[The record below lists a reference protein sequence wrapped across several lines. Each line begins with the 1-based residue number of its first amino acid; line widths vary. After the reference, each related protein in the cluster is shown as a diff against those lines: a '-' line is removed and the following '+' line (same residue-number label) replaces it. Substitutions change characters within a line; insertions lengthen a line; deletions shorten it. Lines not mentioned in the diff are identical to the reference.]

1 MKKLATSFSIL
12 LAASLNSA
20 MATEQTWPEYE
31 PDTNVVPFAFSTD
44 SMGVS
49 VGVAGLIKGAGQPQ
63 AAVIGAGLM
72 SDKGTWISYFGAS
85 NYALSAE
92 SRWLFGL
99 ELFSASYKQFEYFV
113 GEGTSND
120 SSFDDAIIADARED
134 EHRLKARY
142 ILPIGAA
149 KSNGLM
155 AALRPNRPVTGS
167 VPWESGVTSIEFR
180 PFYKS
185 RRFANASLFP
195 KQPKANNSDEV
206 YGLETRL
213 DWDNRD
219 NSRNP
224 TEGSRSQFTL
234 TVDPG
239 SSDRASWAT
248 WEASQ
253 SWFWDIGSLGELLD
267 QQVFAFNIYTADTP
281 TWNQTETI
289 NGQET
294 YNRPPE
300 FAANSLGGL
309 YRLRSFQSNRYV
321 GRSAMSY
328 SMEYRVLPDWQPLGD
343 WPIFNWYDVPW
354 WQWVAFADVG
364 RVADEYNL
372 VELHKDMKWSA
383 GGAVRFQVE
392 GIVVRTEMAWGS
404 EESIFRVMV
413 NQPF

>member
-1 MKKLATSFSIL
+1 
-12 LAASLNSA
+12 
-20 MATEQTWPEYE
+20 MADTTWPEYE
-31 PDTNVVPFAFSTD
+31 PDVNVVPFAFSTD
-44 SMGVS
+44 SMGFS

-63 AAVIGAGLM
+63 SALIGAGLM
-72 SDKGTWISYFGAS
+72 TDKGTWISYFGAN
-85 NYALSAE
+85 NYTLSAD
-92 SRWLFGL
+92 SRWLLGL
-99 ELFSASYKQFEYFV
+99 ELYSASYKKFDYFV
-113 GEGTSND
+113 GPGTSND
-120 SSFDDAIIADARED
+120 STADDAIVADARED
-134 EHRLKARY
+134 EYRFTARY
-142 ILPIGAA
+142 ILPLGAA

-155 AALRPNRPVTGS
+155 AALRPNRPVTGN

-180 PFYKS
+180 PFYQGRK
-185 RRFANASLFP
+185 FANESLFP
-195 KQPKANNSDEV
+195 VPDKANNSDSV

-213 DWDNRD
+213 DWDNRN

-224 TEGSRSQFTL
+224 TEGSRSQFTA
-234 TVDPG
+234 TYDPG
-239 SSDRASWAT
+239 SSDRASWMK

-253 SWFWDIGSLGELLD
+253 SWFWDVGPLGELLD
-267 QQVFAFNIYTADTP
+267 QQVVAFNIYTADTP
-281 TWNQTETI
+281 TWNQTENI
-289 NGQET
+289 GGREV

-300 FAANSLGGL
+300 YAANSLGGL

-364 RVADEYNL
+364 RVADDYNL

-392 GIVVRTEMAWGS
+392 GIVVRAEMAWGS
-404 EESIFRVMV
+404 EDNIFRVMV